1 MRTTDVLVSIA
12 SAKGSPGVTTTTRV
26 LASVWP
32 QDVVL
37 VDGDPAGGDVSLW
50 SPAPD
55 GSPLD
60 PDVGLL
66 TLAVEARRGVTS
78 LEPHL
83 QTIDGG
89 LQVVCGV
96 QSPGQV
102 AGMGPVWP
110 SLGAVLRQHP
120 GTVLADVGRLTP
132 DSPVLP
138 LVLDSDALVFVVRP
152 TIEGY
157 AHLRERL
164 RWLSTMDSG
173 MRPMPA
179 IGVIAVTEPRET
191 GAVRDLELLLGH
203 AGLSIPVLGA
213 VGIDQK
219 SADVIAARVARGIDR
234 SLLVR
239 SARQLVAPVHELA
252 ESRHYARAGLGRGR
266 A

>member
-1 MRTTDVLVSIA
+1 MLITLA
-12 SAKGSPGVTTTTRV
+12 SAKGAPGVTTTARV

-32 QDVVL
+32 SEVAL
-37 VDGDPAGGDVSLW
+37 VDADPAGGDVALW

-55 GSPLD
+55 GTPLD
-60 PDVGLL
+60 PDIGLL
-66 TLAVEARRGVTS
+66 TLAVEARRGAAS
-78 LEPHL
+78 LQPHL

-110 SLGAVLRQHP
+110 SLGGILRQHP
-120 GTVLADVGRLTP
+120 GTVIADVGRLLP
-132 DSPVLP
+132 DSPALP
-138 LVLDSDALVFVVRP
+138 LVMDSDALVLVVRP

-164 RWLSTMDSG
+164 RWLTTFDSG
-173 MRPMPA
+173 MRAMPA
-179 IGVIAVTEPRET
+179 LGVIALTEPRDT
-191 GAVRDLELLLGH
+191 ASVRDLELLLGH
-203 AGLSIPVLGA
+203 AGLRVPVLGA

-219 SADVIAARVARGIDR
+219 SADVVAARIARGIDR

-239 SARQLVAPVHELA
+239 SARQLVHPVQALG
-252 ESRHYARAGLGRGR
+252 ESRQYARGSALTKELR
-266 A
+266 

>member
-1 MRTTDVLVSIA
+1 MLITLA
-12 SAKGSPGVTTTTRV
+12 SAKGAPGVTTTARV

-37 VDGDPAGGDVSLW
+37 VDADPAGGDVSLW

-55 GSPLD
+55 GTPLD
-60 PDVGLL
+60 PDTGLL
-66 TLAVEARRGVTS
+66 TLAVEARRGVAS
-78 LEPHL
+78 LHPHL

-96 QSPGQV
+96 QSPGQL

-110 SLGAVLRQHP
+110 SLAGVLRQHP
-120 GTVLADVGRLTP
+120 GTVVADVGRLTP

-164 RWLSTMDSG
+164 RWLTTVDSG

-179 IGVIAVTEPRET
+179 IGVIAVTEARDT
-191 GAVRDLELLLGH
+191 GSLRDLELLLGH
-203 AGLSIPVLGA
+203 AGLNVPVLGA
-213 VGIDQK
+213 VGVDQK
-219 SADVIAARVARGIDR
+219 SADVVAARIARGIDR

-239 SARQLVAPVHELA
+239 SARQLVGPVHALG
-252 ESRHYARAGLGRGR
+252 ESRGYVPASALRKELR
-266 A
+266 

>member
-1 MRTTDVLVSIA
+1 MLVTLA
-12 SAKGSPGVTTTTRV
+12 SAKGSPGVTTTARV

-32 QDVVL
+32 TDVAL
-37 VDGDPAGGDVSLW
+37 VDADPAGGDVALW

-60 PDVGLL
+60 PDTGLL
-66 TLAVEARRGVTS
+66 TLAVEARRGVAS

-120 GTVLADVGRLTP
+120 GTVIADVGRLLP
-132 DSPVLP
+132 DSPALP
-138 LVLDSDALVFVVRP
+138 LVIDSDALVFVVRP

-164 RWLSTMDSG
+164 RWLSTFDTG

-179 IGVIAVTEPRET
+179 IGVVALTEPRDT
-191 GAVRDLELLLGH
+191 RSVRDLELLLGH
-203 AGLSIPVLGA
+203 AGLRVPVLGA
-213 VGIDQK
+213 IGIDQK
-219 SADVIAARVARGIDR
+219 SADVVAARIARGIDR

-239 SARQLVAPVHELA
+239 SARQLVHPVRELA
-252 ESRHYARAGLGRGR
+252 ESRAFARTGA
-266 A
+266 